1 MIGDND
7 SGRFNFLVRI
17 LKNQC
22 PTWYPK
28 KKYKSE
34 KSVPKLVQILK
45 VRAQVGK
52 NSELKTK
59 FWKASAQVLLLM
71 PYFWAWF
78 PFC

>member
-1 MIGDND
+1 MPN
-7 SGRFNFLVRI
+7 LVP
-17 LKNQC
+17 K
-22 PTWYPK
+22 K

-59 FWKASAQVLLLM
+59 FWKASAQNGNHAQKISILLASCNTYLKTRICREKKK
-71 PYFWAWF
+71 YF
-78 PFC
+78 